1 MKQEIKYA
9 VLDLLFKVYEPI
21 IIRKE
26 KMKAAAMWRAGVK
39 QCMKMKKEVGTPRVY
54 LFFDANHMIWAPA
67 TYEKNKAY
75 KPSVKILRCMG
86 KWHGSEKIK
95 DVNDAMEFSYYYTDS
110 KWGAK
115 GCSEENQLR
124 TAKLAKW
131 ITYYMARLSEPM
143 KKCRDYRRQRG
154 LPLLA
159 HQG

>member
-26 KMKAAAMWRAGVK
+26 KMKAAAMWRDGVK

-75 KPSVKILRCMG
+75 KSSVKILRRMG

-110 KWGAK
+110 AWGAK

-154 LPLLA
+154 LPLLV